1 LLFPKTVIKHD
12 DEQKNDAQTQDDKKG
27 ALPFNLSKQVS
38 TLVLWRG
45 WRAAQKGKGYK
56 AHQPRWKRGYH
67 TPALSDVPKVSNGSV
82 VEKFQKIL
90 SGKPYSIAA
99 ESKTMKRACKAISI
113 AR

>member
-12 DEQKNDAQTQDDKKG
+12 DEQKKDAQTQDDKNG

-38 TLVLWRG
+38 TLVLLRG
-45 WRAAQKGKGYK
+45 WRAAQKGKCHE
-56 AHQPRWKRGYH
+56 AHQPGRKRWYH
-67 TPALSDVPKVSNGSV
+67 TAALSDGPKVSGEGV

-113 AR
+113 A